1 MAISVTCLA
10 PAQSAAALSHGPS
23 QALPQWLRS
32 SPQLFAL
39 AREQLWNSLLA
50 SSSVQ
55 LSNSHELHTL
65 LAVVLKIGNF
75 LNSNR
80 QPLPS
85 VGFRHA
91 IV

>member
-1 MAISVTCLA
+1 MAISVTRLA

-32 SPQLFAL
+32 SPQLFAF
-39 AREQLWNSLLA
+39 ARWLWNSLLA